1 VSAPLAE
8 RFPGL
13 YAGKPSGYRPSLA
26 EVVSIVLT
34 SRGVNDVGVARDLV
48 DTITDWQSQAARPS
62 GQPYQQ
68 YRQTVQA
75 QPQPERVT
83 PPSVPPLPLQS
94 IKK

>member
-1 VSAPLAE
+1 MSDPLVE

-48 DTITDWQSQAARPS
+48 DTITDWQSQATVPSPS
-62 GQPYQQ
+62 GQP

-75 QPQPERVT
+75 P
-83 PPSVPPLPLQS
+83 